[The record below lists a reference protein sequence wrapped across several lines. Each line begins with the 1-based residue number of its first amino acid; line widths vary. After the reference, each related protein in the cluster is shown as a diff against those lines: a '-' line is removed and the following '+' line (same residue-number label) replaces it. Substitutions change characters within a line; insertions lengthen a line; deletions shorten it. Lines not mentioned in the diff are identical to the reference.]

1 MHFNGMSVELSAIL
15 PSWLIAIGI
24 PLIIII
30 SMWEVVW
37 TALACWRAA
46 RRGNPLL
53 FIIFLAV
60 NFFGIPEIVYL
71 TMTRNKKVKSA
82 KPSKSKKKKR

>member
-1 MHFNGMSVELSAIL
+1 MSAELFELSAIL
-15 PSWLIAIGI
+15 PAWLIAIGI
-24 PLIIII
+24 PLIIVI
-30 SMWEVVW
+30 SLWEVVW

-71 TMTRNKKVKSA
+71 IITRNKKQKNRI
-82 KPSKSKKKKR
+82 KNKKRKK

>member
-1 MHFNGMSVELSAIL
+1 M
-15 PSWLIAIGI
+15 
-24 PLIIII
+24 IIVI
-30 SMWEVVW
+30 SLWEVVW

-71 TMTRNKKVKSA
+71 AMTRNKKQKNRI
-82 KPSKSKKKKR
+82 KNKKRKKCPGSKLKQKLKFTT